1 MTTAT
6 PNSSAHPT
14 RRRLLAGLG
23 LSGAAAGLAAWAG
36 AAVAMEHGSPHGHH
50 GMGFGPAGPGM
61 EQRMGERVK
70 RLFRKVGASDT
81 QQVRATT
88 LLDAAAQE
96 MKTLHE
102 AHRNDRELM
111 LRLLSAETLDRV
123 QIETQRQRLMAH
135 ADAVSQRMI
144 ATGTELA
151 EVLTPAQR
159 RAAAEHLLR
168 WQSHRRP
175 A

>member
-6 PNSSAHPT
+6 PTSPAHFT

-36 AAVAMEHGSPHGHH
+36 AAGAMEPGPRHGPRA
-50 GMGFGPAGPGM
+50 MGFGPAGPGM
-61 EQRMGERVK
+61 EKRMGEMVK
-70 RLFRKVGASDT
+70 RLFRKVGASDE
-81 QQVRATT
+81 QQARAAT
-88 LLDAAAQE
+88 LLEVAARE
-96 MKTLHE
+96 MESLHE
-102 AHRNDRELM
+102 AHRNDREQM
-111 LRLLSAETLDRV
+111 LRLLSAETLEHT

-135 ADAVSQRMI
+135 ADAVSRRMT

-159 RAAAEHLLR
+159 RSAAEHLLR
-168 WQSHRRP
+168 WQSRRHP